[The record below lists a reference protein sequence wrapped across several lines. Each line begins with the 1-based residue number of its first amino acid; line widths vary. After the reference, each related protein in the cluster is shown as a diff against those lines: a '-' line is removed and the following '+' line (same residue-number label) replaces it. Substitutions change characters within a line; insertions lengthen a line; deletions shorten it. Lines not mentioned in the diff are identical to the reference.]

1 MSFDPVSPSL
11 DLVAL
16 EETVLSRWET
26 DDVFHESLR
35 RRANAP
41 EWVFYEGPPTANGR
55 PGIHH
60 VWARLFKDIYPR
72 FHTMSGKHVA
82 RKGGWDCHGLPVEV
96 EVEKELGFTGKH
108 EIEAFGIGEFNRLCR
123 ESVHRYVGDFEALTR
138 RIGMWLDTDDAYW
151 TLDNSFIETVWWL
164 FRQIWDR
171 GDIYEGHKVVPY
183 CGRCGT
189 ALSSHELGQPG
200 AYRDVTEAS
209 VYVRFPVVDADF
221 DLLVWT
227 TTPWTLVSNVGAA
240 VGPDVEYVRVRTP
253 SSFGHGAADGK
264 RDLVMGAA
272 RVADVLGEDAEIVGP
287 VAAADL
293 VGRHYERP
301 FDVLPM
307 DTEGPNAGARIV
319 AADFVTVD
327 DGSGIVHLAP
337 AFGEIDREV
346 GEAEGLPLLNP
357 VGPAASFVDTPEFT
371 TPWAGT
377 FVKDADPA
385 IIDALAAAGKL
396 EKVVDYTHS
405 YPHCWRCSTPLIY
418 WAKPTWFART
428 SAHRDEMLRENEQI
442 GWHPEH
448 IKHGRFGDWLE
459 NNVDWALS
467 RDRFW
472 GTPLPVWRCSECG
485 ADTCMGSVAE
495 LSALSHRDLSELDLH
510 RPAVD
515 DILLDC
521 GACGREATA
530 RRVEP
535 VLDAWFDSGS
545 MPAAQLH
552 YPFSGEGEFE
562 RRFPADF
569 ICEAIDQTRGWF
581 YSLLAVNTL
590 VFDRSPYKNVVCL
603 ALVVDK
609 DGQKM
614 SKSKGNVIDPWSVL
628 DTAAP
633 TRCAGTSS
641 RRVHRGRRAECR
653 WRRST
658 NRPASSSR
666 CGTRTRSSSPTR
678 TSTAGRLRRRPAAT
692 RHRPPMCSTVGCAR
706 GCTRRSPRSRIPSS
720 RSTRYAAR
728 RPSTGSSTTSATGT
742 SAARG
747 SRFWNASGDGARD
760 DAAHATLHECLSTLA
775 LLLAPFCPFVADEL
789 HRNLAGSDES
799 VHLSDW
805 PVADA
810 AARDEALEVEMA
822 RARQVVSLG
831 LAARMEAKLKVR
843 RPLRKA
849 FVLVPEATSPFG
861 HGGRAFS
868 GEVAAEVA
876 DALNV
881 KQLEAVTDLEGLLD
895 YSVVPN
901 FRTLGPRLGKALPQ
915 VKDTLAKADGAA
927 VRRAFDADGFFELV
941 LADGTTVRLG
951 PDDVDVRAASH
962 EELALA
968 QEAGYTVALD
978 TTADDELLAEGAARD
993 VIRLINEQRKTLGF
1007 EIADRITVRIAASGR
1022 LGAAIHLHRDRI
1034 AADVLAVSFELLDE
1048 LPGAPE
1054 LDVDGEPLGLD
1065 IAKA

>member
-16 EETVLSRWET
+16 EESVLTRWET

-35 RRANAP
+35 RRADAP

-72 FHTMSGKHVA
+72 FHTMRGKHVA

-123 ESVHRYVGDFEALTR
+123 ESVKRYVGDFEALTR

-164 FRQIWDR
+164 FRQIWDH

-209 VYVRFPVVDADF
+209 VYVRFPVVNADF
-221 DLLVWT
+221 DLVVWT

-240 VGPDVEYVRVRTP
+240 VGPDVEYVRVR
-253 SSFGHGAADGK
+253 GRDGK

-272 RVADVLGEDAEIVGP
+272 RVADVLGDDAEIVGP
-287 VAAADL
+287 VAAVDL
-293 VGRHYERP
+293 VGLHYERP
-301 FDVLPM
+301 FDLLPM
-307 DTEGPNAGARIV
+307 ATEGPNAGARVV

-357 VGPAASFVDTPEFT
+357 VGPAASFVDTPDAT

-377 FVKDADPA
+377 FVKDADPS
-385 IIDALAAAGKL
+385 IIDALAAAGRL
-396 EKVVDYTHS
+396 ETVVDYTHS

-472 GTPLPVWRCSECG
+472 GTPLPVWRCEECG
-485 ADTCMGSVAE
+485 VDTCVGSVAE

-515 DILLDC
+515 EILVDC

-552 YPFSGEGEFE
+552 YPFSGAGEFE

-628 DTAAP
+628 DTRGADAL
-633 TRCAGTSS
+633 RWNFFSAGSPWTP
-641 RRVHRGRRAECR
+641 RRVSVEAIDESARFLLTLWNTYSFFVTYANLEGWSPGAAVPERTHVLDRWVRSRLHATVETVTDSLEAFDALRGAQALEGFVDDLSN
-653 WRRST
+653 WYVRRS
-658 NRPASSSR
+658 R
-666 CGTRTRSSSPTR
+666 
-678 TSTAGRLRRRPAAT
+678 
-692 RHRPPMCSTVGCAR
+692 
-706 GCTRRSPRSRIPSS
+706 
-720 RSTRYAAR
+720 
-728 RPSTGSSTTSATGT
+728 
-742 SAARG
+742 
-747 SRFWNASGDGARD
+747 SRFWNTDGGGRD

-775 LLLAPFCPFVADEL
+775 RLLAPFCPFVADEL
-789 HRNLAGSDES
+789 HRNLAGTDES
-799 VHLSDW
+799 VHLVDW
-805 PVADA
+805 PVAEA
-810 AARDEALEVEMA
+810 SARDEALEAEMA
-822 RARQVVSLG
+822 RAREVVSLG

-849 FVLVPEATSPFG
+849 FVLVPEGGVFSAT
-861 HGGRAFS
+861 
-868 GEVAAEVA
+868 VAAEVA

-895 YSVVPN
+895 YSVGPN
-901 FRTLGPRLGKALPQ
+901 FRALGPRLGKSLPQ
-915 VKDTLAKADGAA
+915 VKNALAGVDGAA
-927 VRRAFDADGFFELV
+927 VRRAFDTDGFFELT
-941 LADGTTVRLG
+941 LADGTRVRLG

-968 QEAGYTVALD
+968 QEAGFAVALD
-978 TTADDELLAEGAARD
+978 TTPDDELLAEGAARD
-993 VIRLINEQRKTLGF
+993 VVRLINEQRKTLGF
-1007 EIADRITVRIAASGR
+1007 EIADRIHVLIAAGGR

-1034 AADVLAVSFELLDE
+1034 AADVLAVSFELLDASDE
-1048 LPGAPE
+1048 LPDATV
-1054 LDVDGEPLGLD
+1054 LDVDGESLALD
-1065 IAKA
+1065 IVKA